1 MKRFYEY
8 LKNLSDAERIPYL
21 HPTTLRLMCEVI
33 EFCDDRKLPCIF
45 TACLSTMAEDS
56 ILKRVS
62 DTHRTARAFDM
73 SIRGWTAPDISYISE
88 YFSKKYPQLGAI
100 SQDGKTNLIVIH
112 DAGTGLHFH
121 FQIRKDLSLPSIDI
135 WGK

>member
-1 MKRFYEY
+1 MKRLYEY
-8 LKNLSDAERIPYL
+8 LKNTTDAERIPYL

-33 EFCDDRKLPCIF
+33 EYCEEKKLPCVF
-45 TACLSTMAEDS
+45 TSSLSTMAEDS
-56 ILKRVS
+56 VLKRVS

-73 SIRGWTAPDISYISE
+73 SIRGWNSQQMADMVK
-88 YFSKKYPQLGAI
+88 YFSEKYPQLGAL
-100 SQDGKTNLIVIH
+100 STDGVARLIVIH
-112 DAGTGLHFH
+112 DAGTGVHFH